1 MNISEI
7 CLQLIHECK
16 LYITHLYIPMKK
28 GREEMDLIFDS
39 HAHYDDEQF
48 DKDRHELLLAL
59 NRNGVG
65 AILNMSSDYDSIKTT
80 VELTK
85 TYDFIY
91 GAVGIHPEHADQFN
105 ENVKEEMLELFK
117 NPKIRAI
124 GEVGLDYYWDS
135 NPSKE
140 IQIKTLRA
148 QYEMAKTLGVPIIL
162 HDREAHEDILNVAKE
177 YKDVVSV
184 FHSYSGSVEMAKEII
199 ALGGYIGISGVV
211 TFKNA
216 RKLPEVVAEIP
227 LNRMLIETDAPYM
240 APVPYRGKRNQS
252 DYLKSVV
259 EKIAEIRNLSVEE
272 VLEQYL

>member
-1 MNISEI
+1 
-7 CLQLIHECK
+7 
-16 LYITHLYIPMKK
+16 MKK
-28 GREEMDLIFDS
+28 GIYVMDLIFDS

-48 DKDRHELLLAL
+48 DKDRDQLLATM
-59 NRNGVG
+59 NQNGVE
-65 AILNMSSDYDSIKTT
+65 AILNMSSDYDSIKST
-80 VELTK
+80 VDLTK

-105 ENVKEEMLELFK
+105 EKVQKEMFELFK

-135 NPSKE
+135 NPPRE
-140 IQIKTLRA
+140 VQIKTLKA
-148 QYEMAKTLGVPIIL
+148 QYDMARTLDVPVIL
-162 HDREAHEDILNVAKE
+162 HDREAHEDIMRIAKE

-199 ALGGYIGISGVV
+199 AIGGYIGISGVV

-227 LNRMLIETDAPYM
+227 LEKMLIETDAPYM
-240 APVPYRGKRNQS
+240 APVPFRGKRNQS
-252 DYLKSVV
+252 DYLKSVA
-259 EKIAEIRNLSVEE
+259 EKIAEIRNLSVAE
-272 VLEQYL
+272 VIEATNLNAKRLLSL

>member
-1 MNISEI
+1 MS
-7 CLQLIHECK
+7 
-16 LYITHLYIPMKK
+16 
-28 GREEMDLIFDS
+28 LIFDS

-48 DKDRHELLLAL
+48 DEDRDKLLLAIHDH
-59 NRNGVG
+59 GVG

-80 VELTK
+80 VELTD

-105 ENVKEEMLELFK
+105 ESVQAEMFELFK

-140 IQIKTLRA
+140 VQMKTLKA
-148 QYEMAKTLGVPIIL
+148 QYDMAKILGVPVIL

-177 YKDVVSV
+177 YRDVVSV

-227 LNRMLIETDAPYM
+227 LNKMLIETDAPYM
-240 APVPYRGKRNQS
+240 APVPFRGKRNQS
-252 DYLKSVV
+252 DYLKTVA
-259 EKIAEIRNLSVEE
+259 EKIAEIRGLSVED
-272 VLEQYL
+272 VLKATYSNAKTLLSL